1 MVGACKSNVDVENP
15 EVENPVDESVVEGG
29 PIIHPQD
36 KIILQTNE
44 KKKKERIFFDIYNNN
59 WRKKHKF
66 QISVYNNQEYY
77 SKIQDSESKFYQ
89 KVSTT
94 RH

>member
-44 KKKKERIFFDIYNNN
+44 KKKKGKNFFRYL
-59 WRKKHKF
+59 
-66 QISVYNNQEYY
+66 Q
-77 SKIQDSESKFYQ
+77 
-89 KVSTT
+89 
-94 RH
+94 